1 MMDIKSKEKR
11 SQNMSR
17 IKSSNTSIELKIRK
31 LLYNSGFRYRVNYSA
46 VTGKPDIYISKLK
59 TAVFVNGCFWHRH
72 KDCRYSYMPKSNIE
86 FWSSKFEKNMER
98 DKNVVNELN
107 SQGIRVIV
115 IWECTV
121 KGLKNEEDNK
131 EFLDNFRNSL
141 ESEELYIEL

>member
-1 MMDIKSKEKR
+1 MDIKSKEKR
-11 SQNMSR
+11 NQNMSR
-17 IKSSNTSIELKIRK
+17 IKPSNTSIELKIRK

-46 VTGKPDIYISKLK
+46 VKGKPDIYISKFK

-121 KGLKNEEDNK
+121 KGLKNEEDNNA
-131 EFLDNFRNSL
+131 FLDNFRNSL

>member
-1 MMDIKSKEKR
+1 
-11 SQNMSR
+11 MSW
-17 IKSSNTSIELKIRK
+17 
-31 LLYNSGFRYRVNYSA
+31 
-46 VTGKPDIYISKLK
+46 KLK
-59 TAVFVNGCFWHRH
+59 SCNRVLKKNKERLSEILNSKRDTDLIRELN
-72 KDCRYSYMPKSNIE
+72 
-86 FWSSKFEKNMER
+86 SSLVR